1 VPESGGEV
9 DKGQRDQGERRGDEP
24 REDESRERE
33 TEGLRARLDKLSNA
47 LDAQQRDRRKRSGAG
62 GLGQDGASPASMGN
76 AMGLAFRVL
85 SEFVAAVIVGA
96 FIGWWID
103 RVAGTTPAFLVT
115 FLLMGAA
122 AGFWNV
128 YRIAIKPPGSEDR

>member
-1 VPESGGEV
+1 VPERGGQQ
-9 DKGQRDQGERRGDEP
+9 DKDQREQAGR

-33 TEGLRARLDKLSNA
+33 NEALRARLDKLSIA
-47 LDAQQRDRRKRSGAG
+47 LDAQQRDARKSLGASA
-62 GLGQDGASPASMGN
+62 LGQDGGGPSPGSIGN
-76 AMGLAFRVL
+76 AIGLAFRVL

-103 RVAGTTPAFLVT
+103 RVAGTSPAFLIT